1 MTIKWQFNWK
11 LTVLVLLLLP
21 VLLLLGFW
29 QLDRA
34 EFKRSIK
41 AEFVDR
47 AAMPPVELDELK
59 QRALSSE
66 DEVKQLAFRKV
77 RLDGRYLNAYT
88 ALLDNQIEQGR
99 PGYHVI
105 TLFESTQGVQFWI
118 NRGWVVATPTRET
131 PAIDDVFGNVS
142 LEASIY
148 LPQGKAVMLADDN
161 WSQQWPLLIQSADIP
176 KLNQHYVALSHAAL
190 RNAPMHEAALNEEN
204 LFPALLRLEP
214 GYQGSFS
221 IDWPVVN
228 TQPQK
233 HTGYAVQWFAMAF
246 ALVAC
251 WLYAS
256 LRSE

>member
-11 LTVLVLLLLP
+11 LTALVLLLLP

-47 AAMPPVELDELK
+47 ASMPLVAVHQLK
-59 QRALSSE
+59 QYASSSE
-66 DEVKQLAFRKV
+66 DEIKPLAFRKV

-105 TLFESTQGVQFWI
+105 TLFESAQGMHFWI
-118 NRGWVVATPTRET
+118 NRGWVAATPTREI
-131 PAIDDVFGNVS
+131 PAIDDVFGDVS
-142 LEASIY
+142 LEASIHV
-148 LPQGKAVMLADDN
+148 PQGKPVMLAEDN
-161 WSQQWPLLIQSADIP
+161 WSKNWPLLIQSADIP
-176 KLNQHYVALSHAAL
+176 KLNQRYVVAHQGAL
-190 RNAPMHEAALNEEN
+190 HESV
-204 LFPALLRLEP
+204 FPSLLRLDP
-214 GYQGSFS
+214 GYQGSFI

-233 HTGYAVQWFAMAF
+233 HTGYAVQWFAMSF
-246 ALVAC
+246 ALLAC

-256 LRSE
+256 RRRI